1 MLSVIVLCGFAETV
15 RADTIVRTLVPLVGA
30 SVRGLVRD
38 VILAGPPD
46 AELGII
52 AEHAGCAAFE
62 IATEAGALREAIAAA
77 RSADLMILIAGHVP
91 QAGFFEEIEDL
102 LNARGSEDRSGRAL
116 KMAPVT
122 FYERICPALAPVVGM
137 IASQSRCA
145 KIKIES
151 FQQLR
156 RAVDARKPL
165 RGRLQ
170 PIT

>member
-1 MLSVIVLCGFAETV
+1 MLSVIVLCGYAEPV
-15 RADTIVRTLVPLVGA
+15 RADTVVRTLVPLVGA

-52 AEHAGCAAFE
+52 AEHAGCAAIE
-62 IATEAGALREAIAAA
+62 ATTEAVALREAIAAA
-77 RSADLMILIAGHVP
+77 RSADLMILVAGHVP
-91 QAGFFEEIEDL
+91 QAGFFDEVEDL
-102 LNARGSEDRSGRAL
+102 LNMRGNEDQSGRAL
-116 KMAPVT
+116 KTVPVT
-122 FYERICPALAPVVGM
+122 FYERIFPALAPVVGM
-137 IASQSRCA
+137 IASQSHCA

-156 RAVDARKPL
+156 SAVDAGKAL
-165 RGRLQ
+165 RGRLR